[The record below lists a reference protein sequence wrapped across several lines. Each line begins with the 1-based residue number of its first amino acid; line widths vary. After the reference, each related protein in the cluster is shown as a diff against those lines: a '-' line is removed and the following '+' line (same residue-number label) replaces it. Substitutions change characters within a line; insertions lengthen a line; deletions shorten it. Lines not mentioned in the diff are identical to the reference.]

1 MAYKNVFKKI
11 QTTTIWFT
19 ILLGIL
25 SGLTS
30 FLFLTFLNFL
40 IGLLLTEEYA
50 SVNPAYILVFA
61 LVILAFI
68 WSRNALNLK
77 MIRLSQAIF
86 WKIRSEVLAIVLKA
100 DYEQM
105 MKYKEKIQSAL
116 IYDVGTMTQ
125 GALNS
130 IQFLTSV
137 VVVIT
142 CFIYM
147 GVQSVPLFLV
157 TLGVAVL
164 GVGVY
169 LLRLS
174 KNNKQFE
181 EARELED
188 GFMKYFNS
196 LLFGVKE
203 IQLDGNK
210 GKAIYD
216 GKVIPIARASYENNT
231 KAFTGFLN
239 NQIIG
244 QVLFYILIA
253 SILVYFSVILDIE
266 VVTTVNFLFI
276 LLYLLGALETIMV
289 LLPGLMQARVSAKK
303 VDALKTELMVTIDTS
318 AEREVLHPA
327 KTFSNIK
334 AKGISHAYEAK
345 IGEKGFQIGPIDWE
359 LNTGEITFVYG
370 GNGSG
375 KTTFFYSI
383 LGLLKPQQGTIEL
396 DGNMIDYKSSGY
408 YKSLFSSVFNDFYLF
423 DEFYGNENFD
433 REKALELIKL
443 FEMQGKVEIQ
453 EKGFSVTELSTGQ
466 RKRLALIA
474 TILEQKPIIVLDEWA
489 ADQDPYF
496 RKKFYEEI
504 LPKLKGEGFTIL
516 AITHDDRYY
525 HCADRI
531 YKMEFG
537 KLSEETHL
545 FHQKHIENAQ

>member
-1 MAYKNVFKKI
+1 MMPYKNVFKRI
-11 QTTTIWFT
+11 RRMTIILT

-40 IGLLLTEEYA
+40 IGLLLTEEYS
-50 SVNPAYILVFA
+50 SVNPVYILVFV
-61 LVILAFI
+61 LVILAFV

-77 MIRLSQAIF
+77 MIRLSQTIF
-86 WKIRSEVLAIVLKA
+86 WNIRSEVLAIVLKA

-105 MKYKEKIQSAL
+105 VRYKEKIQSAL
-116 IYDVGTMTQ
+116 IYDVNTMTQ

-130 IQFLTSV
+130 IQFLTSL

-142 CFIYM
+142 CFVYM
-147 GVQSVPLFLV
+147 SIQSLPLFLI
-157 TLGVAVL
+157 TLAVAVL

-169 LLRLS
+169 LLRAT
-174 KNNKQFE
+174 KTNKQFE

-196 LLFGVKE
+196 LLYGVKE
-203 IQLDGNK
+203 IQLDANK
-210 GKAIYD
+210 GKAIYNE
-216 GKVIPIARASYENNT
+216 KIIPIAKRSYENNT

-244 QVLFYILIA
+244 QVLFYVLIA
-253 SILVYFSVILDIE
+253 LILVYFSVILDLEEI
-266 VVTTVNFLFI
+266 TTVNFLFI

-289 LLPGLMQARVSAKK
+289 LLPGLIQAKVSANK
-303 VDALKTELMVTIDTS
+303 VEALKNELLVTIYTT
-318 AEREVLHPA
+318 AVNEANEVTNEFQQINVRNL
-327 KTFSNIK
+327 
-334 AKGISHAYEAK
+334 SHAYEPRLE
-345 IGEKGFQIGPIDWE
+345 EKGFQIGPINWQ
-359 LNTGEITFVYG
+359 LNTGEITFIYG

-375 KTTFFYSI
+375 KTTFLYTV
-383 LGLLKPQQGTIEL
+383 LGLLKAKNGSIEL
-396 DGNMIDYKSSGY
+396 DGKEFNGETESR
-408 YKSLFSSVFNDFYLF
+408 YKSLFSAVFNDFYLF
-423 DEFYGNENFD
+423 DEFYANENFD
-433 REKALELIKL
+433 RSQAEELLEL
-443 FEMQGKVEIQ
+443 FEIQGKVEIG

-474 TILEQKPIIVLDEWA
+474 AILEQKPIIVMDEWA

-504 LPKLKGEGFTIL
+504 LPKLKAEGFTVL

-525 HCADRI
+525 RCADRI

-537 KLSEETHL
+537 KLYEETHM
-545 FHQKHIENAQ
+545 FHKKTIEDA